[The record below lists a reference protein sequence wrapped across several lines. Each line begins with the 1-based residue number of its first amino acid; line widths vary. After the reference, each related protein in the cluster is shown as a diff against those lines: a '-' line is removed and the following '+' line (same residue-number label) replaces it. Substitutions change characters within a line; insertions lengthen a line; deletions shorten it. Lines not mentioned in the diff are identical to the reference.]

1 MKKLLLPVCLLA
13 VSLCFTSCG
22 GGKTSVDSI
31 AKKWC
36 ELTVRVKNASN
47 TAEKEVA
54 KEKRKN
60 YENEIEAKYKNDE
73 AFLQKLKEATQACD
87 N

>member
-1 MKKLLLPVCLLA
+1 MKKRLA
-13 VSLCFTSCG
+13 IAFAAAFFFASCG
-22 GGKTSVDSI
+22 GGKASVDSI

-36 ELTVRVKNASN
+36 ELTVRVKSASN
-47 TAEKEVA
+47 EAEKEIA

-60 YENEIEAKYKNDE
+60 YENELEEKYKNDK
-73 AFLQKLKEATQACD
+73 AFMEKLNEATRACD